1 MLGNNFVAKIKIYL
15 LTIMISS
22 ILFKGLV
29 RVKMILQFLFL
40 NELIKIYLIISQTH
54 IEKVIEF
61 LCHTYFT

>member
-40 NELIKIYLIISQTH
+40 NELIKICCIISQTH
-54 IEKVIEF
+54 IKKVIEF